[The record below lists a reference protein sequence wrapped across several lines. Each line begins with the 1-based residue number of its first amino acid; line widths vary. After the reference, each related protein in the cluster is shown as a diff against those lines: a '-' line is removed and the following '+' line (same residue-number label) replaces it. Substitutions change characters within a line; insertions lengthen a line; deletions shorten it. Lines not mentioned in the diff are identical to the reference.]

1 MMTDETNG
9 NESNKLLDLEKHT
22 IKLKGVLMNQVAK
35 VDPLGYIAQNYG
47 FMKTA

>member
-1 MMTDETNG
+1 MMTDETNS

-35 VDPLGYIAQNYG
+35 VDPLAQNYG
-47 FMKTA
+47 FIKTD